1 LRQLLSPLDRPSQP
15 PPRGLK
21 WPGQSC
27 ILGTRYQKGTLTRMA
42 RRRVHELRYLVEI
55 PIPYVDRRGRAL
67 DRRKR
72 LRWQRRIE
80 VVLTEC
86 FGGFT
91 PAKAPAMNRVQ
102 TAGGSWM
109 TLTEKGQVVLRSAC
123 SDRDAFLAHRERL
136 VDLVVR
142 MGEALAQADVFILA
156 YDSDSLLI
164 EVAERTR

>member
-1 LRQLLSPLDRPSQP
+1 
-15 PPRGLK
+15 
-21 WPGQSC
+21 
-27 ILGTRYQKGTLTRMA
+27 MA
-42 RRRVHELRYLVEI
+42 RGRVHELRYLVEI
-55 PIPYVDRRGRAL
+55 PIPYLDRRGRAL
-67 DRRKR
+67 DRRRR

-80 VVLTEC
+80 AVLTES

-109 TLTEKGQVVLRSAC
+109 TLTERGQVVLRSAC

-142 MGEALAQADVFILA
+142 MGEELEQADVFILA

-164 EVAERTR
+164 EVAKRTR